1 MLAIIDCMTKSF
13 SFNLIFVLIGLTA
26 CGQCDHSQL
35 LKANRQPAYAN
46 TISTPDEFY
55 DLSKEQNR
63 ELWFA
68 ELESP
73 NKTTFTRFW
82 DSYHE
87 NNYRISQSDFIQN
100 YSNSKDIILAF
111 QLGPNILNMSS
122 YDIFTAR
129 KIGDCYLL
137 VRTYVSH
144 DRINGKSYSVF
155 NKSEFQSLTEYLNT
169 NTHKVE
175 KLSENLDQRIDKNT
189 LFMVNNLDLEIKWI
203 NVFNEYDEPDEDG
216 FTPINE
222 SNPAIT
228 ELFELLNSSGKWS
241 EAE

>member
-1 MLAIIDCMTKSF
+1 MTKSL

-35 LKANRQPAYAN
+35 LQANRQPTFAN
-46 TISTPDEFY
+46 TITTADEFY
-55 DLSKEQNR
+55 ELSKEQNR

-73 NKTTFTRFW
+73 NMTTFTRFW

-100 YSNSKDIILAF
+100 YSNSEDIILAF
-111 QLGPNILNMSS
+111 QLGPNLLNMYS
-122 YDIFTAR
+122 YDIFTVRQAE
-129 KIGDCYLL
+129 GCYLF

-144 DRINGKSYSVF
+144 DRINGKSYTVLDR
-155 NKSEFQSLTEYLNT
+155 NEFTKLVDYLTANT
-169 NTHKVE
+169 NKA
-175 KLSENLDQRIDKNT
+175 ENLEMKLDQRLDKNT
-189 LFMVNNLDLEIKWI
+189 LFMVDNSINSIKWI

-216 FTPINE
+216 FTPLNE
-222 SNPAIT
+222 PNPTII
-228 ELFELLNSSGKWS
+228 ELFELLNSTGKWS
-241 EAE
+241 DAE